1 MKFHPGRSTA
11 APRLARAAVAE
22 WLATV
27 PCPDTV
33 ARDAEIVVSELISNT
48 VVHTRSDPTIVASFD
63 DGRLRIEVHDQDP
76 APPRLRDEPGDS
88 GGWGLRLVA
97 AVADGWG
104 WSPTRSGKQVWTE
117 ILC

>member
-1 MKFHPGRSTA
+1 MRFYPGRSAA

-27 PCPDTV
+27 PCSDSV
-33 ARDAEIVVSELISNT
+33 ARDVEIVISELISNT
-48 VVHTRSDPTIVASFD
+48 VVHTGSEPTIVASFD

-76 APPRLRDEPGDS
+76 EPPRLREPGDG

-97 AVADGWG
+97 AIADGWG
-104 WSPTRSGKQVWTE
+104 WKPTPSGKKVWTE